1 MPEIYFT
8 RHKQDGQFIRKKE
21 DIATDR
27 LSNKLQTTMNGW
39 REDGCSS
46 IHGAMDWSK
55 DENPHGRE
63 NMEIVL
69 AKYR

>member
-1 MPEIYFT
+1 LEADARYNPWLAWRMPEIYFT

-46 IHGAMDWSK
+46 IHGAMD
-55 DENPHGRE
+55 
-63 NMEIVL
+63 
-69 AKYR
+69 